1 MILNWTRNPEC
12 ENKINMKREKA
23 GSVQW
28 TLSMTF
34 RGCQGPF
41 PASSFTPHWPLAL
54 SLPIAFLCPSTP
66 SLLLSTFSHCLPIT
80 IASLIYALPRRRLRS
95 ITIVIQPIQSKPRAP
110 NPAYPWRIYPTPSVP
125 LKILQSSSTTMNPDD
140 DHDRSSSTPNGTSKQ
155 GSAQDKDKPRLTDQE
170 KKSNHIASEQKRRAA
185 IREGFDRL
193 TELVPGL
200 EGQGRS
206 ESIVLQKTVDF
217 IHVKLQERHDLIAE
231 IESKGGRVDDSFRP
245 T

>member
-1 MILNWTRNPEC
+1 MGLGLIALL
-12 ENKINMKREKA
+12 
-23 GSVQW
+23 SVSRFSLH
-28 TLSMTF
+28 TL
-34 RGCQGPF
+34 PL
-41 PASSFTPHWPLAL
+41 FTYNHLYVL
-54 SLPIAFLCPSTP
+54 LRQRLRTPIARQT
-66 SLLLSTFSHCLPIT
+66 
-80 IASLIYALPRRRLRS
+80 
-95 ITIVIQPIQSKPRAP
+95 IQPIPRA
-110 NPAYPWRIYPTPSVP
+110 NLVYLRRIYPTPSVP
-125 LKILQSSSTTMNPDD
+125 LKILQSLTATMNPDD